1 MTESRLRMASK
12 KVQDMRA
19 MARIAADGF
28 LIRSISKNVW
38 ISSFLRE
45 SVTRRSWY
53 GLALVWDGVS
63 ERFCRDFMR
72 SCDFCK
78 MAPSKAANLL
88 REVISATVGVLVVV
102 WVAGVLG
109 FGDLAVGVTD
119 FWLSS
124 VVAAVVATID
134 DWFGLFGLTLIAGE
148 LLKLCLR
155 RANGLRLA
163 FCTGVWFLLLEVY
176 SYYGWFYFCKWHIKS

>member
-28 LIRSISKNVW
+28 FIRSISKNVW
-38 ISSFLRE
+38 MSSFLRE

-63 ERFCRDFMR
+63 ERFCW
-72 SCDFCK
+72 DFCK

-88 REVISATVGVLVVV
+88 REVISATVGVLLVV
-102 WVAGVLG
+102 WASEVLG

-155 RANGLRLA
+155 RENGLRLA
-163 FCTGVWFLLLEVY
+163 FCPGVWVLLLKVY